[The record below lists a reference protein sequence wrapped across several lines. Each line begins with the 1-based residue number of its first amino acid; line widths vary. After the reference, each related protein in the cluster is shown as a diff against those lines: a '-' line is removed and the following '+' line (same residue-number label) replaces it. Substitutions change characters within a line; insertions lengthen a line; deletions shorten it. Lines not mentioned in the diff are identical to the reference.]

1 MRFFIWFDFAYTTH
15 YTVAYMPSGS
25 KHWASP
31 RQRVLWINPAA
42 NLSFPLITPETVGS
56 EPMIPGTGTK
66 CSNHS
71 AFRLGNLS
79 ETIWSLHNW
88 ARMIICK
95 KFSRMTMLSGSSVF
109 VCDRAGYRLGTYQL
123 LFFILVL
130 VFVCLKN
137 DIMFECECACVWQ
150 CRQQIGDLP
159 T

>member
-1 MRFFIWFDFAYTTH
+1 MDWSIVGFHIICPKLSR
-15 YTVAYMPSGS
+15 S

-56 EPMIPGTGTK
+56 EPMTSRTGIK

-79 ETIWSLHNW
+79 ETIWSSHRW